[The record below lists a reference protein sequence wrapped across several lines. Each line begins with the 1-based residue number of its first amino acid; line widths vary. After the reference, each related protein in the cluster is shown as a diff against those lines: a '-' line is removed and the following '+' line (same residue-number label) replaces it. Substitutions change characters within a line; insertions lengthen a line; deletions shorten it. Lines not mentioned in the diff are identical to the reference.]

1 MNIFF
6 EAAQVANTTEAVKI
20 RLAMFKFFCRRPAW
34 NFPGMFFVI
43 GWNENFV
50 IDIDYFEAGSSRKHY
65 WGWITNIAG
74 FVQPFLSTTWEISG
88 KFLGRNEEFDWI
100 INLFFE
106 AEPSLETLLRLYR
119 SGLVLFNHFLT
130 AWELSQNVPGCG
142 EEVVWALN
150 HLVEDGPSR
159 KMNTI
164 EALRMRTQLNCLCGS
179 HGLAALTWYSS

>member
-1 MNIFF
+1 M
-6 EAAQVANTTEAVKI
+6 
-20 RLAMFKFFCRRPAW
+20 
-34 NFPGMFFVI
+34 
-43 GWNENFV
+43 
-50 IDIDYFEAGSSRKHY
+50 DY
-65 WGWITNIAG
+65 
-74 FVQPFLSTTWEISG
+74 QP
-88 KFLGRNEEFDWI
+88 
-100 INLFFE
+100 FFE

-179 HGLAALTWYSS
+179 HGLAALTWYSSQVFPRLMLSVLSPKRDCGGKRVHLA